1 MLHLLTQYV
10 LPLLLT
16 ALFYGLVM
24 RRVWTR
30 EQVGLGG
37 AASTAVLNRSASRSR
52 RAAAFEAKKRQTV
65 VMLSVV
71 TALFAAAYLPTQIWH
86 LLMFTTSRVLPKF
99 KGGCYVSTF
108 YMLCYWLAIS
118 SCALNPF
125 IYVYYNGE
133 FRKEALKYWL
143 WLSCR
148 NRRGEEGGK
157 GGDQTEEELK
167 KAAAEADADAVEHS
181 GLGASSEMA
190 DGTMTNNNNSRDGL
204 EEKDEKKMEETK
216 LGTVDV

>member
-1 MLHLLTQYV
+1 M
-10 LPLLLT
+10 
-16 ALFYGLVM
+16 
-24 RRVWTR
+24 
-30 EQVGLGG
+30 GLG
-37 AASTAVLNRSASRSR
+37 AAVSTAVFNRSASRSR

-65 VMLSVV
+65 VMLAVV

-86 LLMFTTSRVLPKF
+86 LLMFTTSGVLPKF

-148 NRRGEEGGK
+148 NRRGGGGE
-157 GGDQTEEELK
+157 GGDQPEEVLK
-167 KAAAEADADAVEHS
+167 KAAAEAEADAVEHS

-190 DGTMTNNNNSRDGL
+190 DGTMTNNNSSRDEL
-204 EEKDEKKMEETK
+204 EEKDKEEVKETK
-216 LGTVDV
+216 LGMVNVQ

>member
-1 MLHLLTQYV
+1 
-10 LPLLLT
+10 
-16 ALFYGLVM
+16 M
-24 RRVWTR
+24 RRVWAR
-30 EQVGLGG
+30 EQVGLGA
-37 AASTAVLNRSASRSR
+37 AASTAVLHRSASRSR

-65 VMLSVV
+65 VMLAVV

-86 LLMFTTSRVLPKF
+86 LLMFTTSGVLPKF

-148 NRRGEEGGK
+148 NRKGGK
-157 GGDQTEEELK
+157 RRGKGNDQIEEELK
-167 KAAAEADADAVEHS
+167 KAAADADADAVEHS
-181 GLGASSEMA
+181 GLGASSEMV
-190 DGTMTNNNNSRDGL
+190 DGTMTNNNNNSSRDGL
-204 EEKDEKKMEETK
+204 EEKTEEKVKETK